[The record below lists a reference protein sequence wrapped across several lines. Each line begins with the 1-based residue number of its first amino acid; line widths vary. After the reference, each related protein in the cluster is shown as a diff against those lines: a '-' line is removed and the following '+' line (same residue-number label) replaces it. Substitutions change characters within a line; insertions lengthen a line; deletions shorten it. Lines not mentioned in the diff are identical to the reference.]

1 MHIMY
6 SIALHVEHRSIGE
19 AVVCSSVALN
29 PATVCQCPQHPH
41 AQSAANG
48 AAKDATVPELDH
60 GKRIRMA
67 NQLYGNFEA
76 H

>member
-1 MHIMY
+1 MHIM
-6 SIALHVEHRSIGE
+6 SSFALHIEHRSIDE
-19 AVVCSSVALN
+19 AVVCSAVALN
-29 PATVCQCPQHPH
+29 PATACQQHPH
-41 AQSAANG
+41 AQTAANG
-48 AAKDATVPELDH
+48 AAKDATVPELGH